1 MEPVRPGSKREGETR
16 DERREKRKRWRS
28 LWSPLDQGRRE
39 RERKRERD
47 GEVSGPQLISK
58 PGGERQE
65 RRNSIKIQK
74 ESAKG
79 R

>member
-1 MEPVRPGSKREGETR
+1 MEKSLEPVRPGSKREK
-16 DERREKRKRWRS
+16 KRKR
-28 LWSPLDQGRRE
+28 E
-39 RERKRERD
+39 RERD

>member
-1 MEPVRPGSKREGETR
+1 MEPVRPGSKREK
-16 DERREKRKRWRS
+16 KRKR
-28 LWSPLDQGRRE
+28 E
-39 RERKRERD
+39 RERD